1 MKDGLFKI
9 SGEVSAFFSE
19 LALTENLMKKVENEG
34 IERGGGINNAL
45 FSQADNSDVKGLYW
59 YKLCRLLKVM

>member
-1 MKDGLFKI
+1 MK
-9 SGEVSAFFSE
+9 
-19 LALTENLMKKVENEG
+19 ALKE
-34 IERGGGINNAL
+34 GGINNAL

>member
-1 MKDGLFKI
+1 MKDDLFKI

-34 IERGGGINNAL
+34 IERGGH
-45 FSQADNSDVKGLYW
+45 Q
-59 YKLCRLLKVM
+59 

>member
-34 IERGGGINNAL
+34 IERGGASIMLSFPKPTILMSKDYTGINCA
-45 FSQADNSDVKGLYW
+45 GY
-59 YKLCRLLKVM
+59 